1 MMLPRIA
8 PGSNLAPDLLKGKM
22 CTLASL
28 QVTFGMA
35 ETRGRRPA
43 MEDALCKEHWVE
55 PLRIGDDTSNI
66 EFLMLGVCDGH
77 VDKRL
82 ISKFVASNI
91 PGFLRKI
98 WKEMSD
104 EGVDVDMSSEVYWNA
119 VWTKTCI
126 TLDAELKKEELF
138 GGTTGVFALI
148 STELVVVANVGDSR
162 CILVQDEGKNS
173 LASTVTPL
181 SFDHKPRNPVE
192 CQRVTNAGL
201 KVENKE
207 SIVLEGIGGMTVSR
221 AFGDFEFKAN
231 DKLGPEGQ
239 AVSCIPDVIVHKR
252 DEKDTFL
259 ILATDGVWD
268 VMSNKDVKDLVVEQV
283 KIKTKTGLAD
293 TLLPD
298 VGETLLDTCYRKCA
312 LDNMSTIVVS
322 LSPKAVQ
329 VLSSGDELPSRT
341 ASDLPTM

>member
-1 MMLPRIA
+1 MMLPRIIA
-8 PGSNLAPDLLKGKM
+8 SGINFLACDLLKGQI

-28 QVTFGMA
+28 QVAYGMA
-35 ETRGRRPA
+35 ESRGRKPV
-43 MEDALCKEHWVE
+43 MEDALCIEHWVE
-55 PLRIGDDTSNI
+55 PLCIGDDTSKND
-66 EFLMLGVCDGH
+66 FLLLGVCDGH
-77 VDKRL
+77 ADKGR

-98 WKEMSD
+98 WKELSD
-104 EGVDVDMSSEVYWNA
+104 EGVDVDMSSEIYWNA

-162 CILVQDEGKNS
+162 CILVQDEGEKNS

-181 SFDHKPRNPVE
+181 SFDHKPANPVE
-192 CQRVTNAGL
+192 FQRVTNAGL
-201 KVENKE
+201 ELANMKF
-207 SIVLEGIGGMTVSR
+207 IVLDEKDRMTVSR
-221 AFGDFEFKAN
+221 AFGDFEYKAN

-239 AVSCIPDVIVHKR
+239 AVSCIPDVIVHQR

-268 VMSNKDVKDLVVEQV
+268 VMSNEDVKDLVVEQQQV
-283 KIKTKTGLAD
+283 KIKTRTGVAD
-293 TLLPD
+293 TLLSD
-298 VGETLLDTCYRKCA
+298 VGETLLDTCYRKGA
-312 LDNMSTIVVS
+312 WDNMSTIVVS
-322 LSPKAVQ
+322 LSPK
-329 VLSSGDELPSRT
+329 SSWPS
-341 ASDLPTM
+341 AFL